1 MILTQK
7 VLRKK
12 TWHFLTGI
20 IGLWYNQQYVKSLWE
35 AWSNFKF
42 KIMKR
47 LIFILGVVS
56 VAAVFGEC
64 AVSMGLIAPTGRKV
78 ETYSWRSS
86 RGGEIH
92 NMIFVHPKNP
102 SAGTKAPLFVTLHGH
117 GASIIGNY
125 RWESMPIDDAGKCD
139 ICWIPEDFYGL
150 ILEVRRIEDFWGIPK
165 DCVVPKV
172 KGGVNAPVPDEL
184 SETEKRVLE
193 QVEWAASNFAVDRNR
208 IYLGGASMGGS
219 GTLGLGL
226 MNGDVFAAIK
236 ANVSASPYHSIKRL
250 GLGGDLTRVPDP
262 PVLVEYSAQNDR
274 WSLDK
279 DLLYSG
285 MDAARYAIYAYWG
298 PFGHTGRNSK
308 VLPKNDLVG
317 SFDIFDVRL
326 DEPYVAFSA
335 ASCNDPMPWPDGY
348 LKNKK
353 HPLGLASGQRN
364 AYFRW
369 ENAKDSPGSF
379 EVDLRLMTE
388 SDWKSSRFRFPKTA
402 KADVTP
408 RRVAK
413 FSINANERIAW
424 SYGEKTGE
432 VVADKTGHVTIPQL
446 EMTAAPRRLTLKHV
460 APRSGESVPKI
471 VRAVRQPGEAKRG
484 IMLGEYPGEFISV
497 DGVHKP
503 GEVAEIMV
511 LREPFKSGDSRNREF
526 APLVVVHCG
535 DAYKTAFNGGEDLAG
550 EGAWALFIG
559 GGEKAKTNDYVKCAI
574 DFVKKL
580 HPRADLLSKAE
591 EAKPKLYNRDLKPQ
605 RIVDVVADKSA
616 FQGWKVE
623 KSAEV
628 ESAFSRPLSRGEEF
642 IFDFGEHLV
651 GYLTVS
657 LDGFERPVDA
667 PVRLEFN
674 FAEVPSELAL
684 PREDCEKRGGIS
696 PSWVQDEVINFD
708 LVPSVYELP
717 RRYAFRYVR
726 IRVKQCSRGSKFC
739 FKNIS
744 VRAVS
749 SGDFSKYTPI
759 VGASELDAAIDR
771 VSAVTLRDSM
781 QTCLEDGP
789 KRDRRLWLGDLR
801 LQAIANYA
809 TFRDFDVVKR
819 SLYLVAGCA
828 FKDGSP
834 ATAVYEKPQM
844 RNANGRQILDYTA
857 LFPLMLLEYYNET
870 GDRQTAEDLWPT
882 AKAACNK
889 VLTTVDDTGLVKEDN
904 GFWNFIDWQNGFN
917 RQASEQGAIIYGLDS
932 MCSLAKV
939 LSKEDETKHLPAMIE
954 KMRRR
959 AVEALWDAERG
970 VWISGKE
977 RNVSW
982 MSQAYLALAKAGSE
996 EMRRGALSRIRTLKG
1011 VVPPR
1016 TPYAY
1021 HYFVE
1026 GLWSMGMK
1034 SEAIGLI
1041 REYWGGMVA
1050 KGADTF
1056 WEAYD
1061 PKNDFVS
1068 PYNSVLLN
1076 SYCHAWS
1083 CTPSYWL
1090 RKAIKENV
1098 K

>member
-1 MILTQK
+1 
-7 VLRKK
+7 
-12 TWHFLTGI
+12 
-20 IGLWYNQQYVKSLWE
+20 
-35 AWSNFKF
+35 
-42 KIMKR
+42 MKR

-64 AVSMGLIAPTGRKV
+64 AASMGLVAPTGRKV
-78 ETYSWRSS
+78 ETYYWRSS

-102 SAGTKAPLFVTLHGH
+102 SAGMKAPLFVTLHGH

-125 RWESMPIDDAGKCD
+125 RWGSMPIDDAGKCD

-150 ILEVRRIEDFWGIPK
+150 ILEVRRIEDWWGIPK
-165 DCVVPKV
+165 DCVVSKV
-172 KGGVNAPVPDEL
+172 KGGERTPVPDEI

-208 IYLGGASMGGS
+208 IYFGGASMGGS

-369 ENAKDSPGSF
+369 ENTKDSPGSF

-471 VRAVRQPGEAKRG
+471 ARAVRQPGEAKRG

-550 EGAWALFIG
+550 EGAWALFVG
-559 GGEKAKTNDYVKCAI
+559 GGEKAKTNDYVKCAV
-574 DFVKKL
+574 DFVKRL

-870 GDRQTAEDLWPT
+870 GDRQTVEDLWPT

-889 VLTTVDDTGLVKEDN
+889 VLTTVDDTGLVKENN

-996 EMRRGALSRIRTLKG
+996 EMRRGSLSRIRTLKG

>member
-1 MILTQK
+1 MKKIIALFSIL
-7 VLRKK
+7 
-12 TWHFLTGI
+12 
-20 IGLWYNQQYVKSLWE
+20 
-35 AWSNFKF
+35 
-42 KIMKR
+42 
-47 LIFILGVVS
+47 S
-56 VAAVFGEC
+56 VAAAFGEC
-64 AVSMGLIAPTGRKV
+64 VVSMGLLAPTGRKV
-78 ETYSWRSS
+78 ETFSWSSS
-86 RGGEIH
+86 RGGERH
-92 NMIFVHPKNP
+92 NMILVHPKDKTQD
-102 SAGTKAPLFVTLHGH
+102 SKAPLFVALHGH

-150 ILEVRRIEDFWGIPK
+150 ILEVRRIEDWWGIPK

-172 KGGVNAPVPDEL
+172 KGGERAPVPDEI

-193 QVEWAASNFAVDRNR
+193 QVEWAASNLPVDRNR

-226 MNGDVFAAIK
+226 VNGDVFAAIK
-236 ANVSASPYHSIKRL
+236 ANVSASPYHALKRL
-250 GLGGDLTRVPDP
+250 GLGGELARIPDP

-285 MDAARYAIYAYWG
+285 MDAAKYSIFAYWG

-317 SFDIFDVRL
+317 SFNIFDIKL
-326 DEPYVAFSA
+326 NEPYVAFSS
-335 ASCNDPMPWPDGY
+335 ASSNDPMPWPDGY

-353 HPLGLASGQRN
+353 HPLGNSSGQRN

-369 ENAKDSPGSF
+369 KNVKDSSDSF
-379 EVDLRLMTE
+379 EVDLRLITE
-388 SDWKSSRFRFPKTA
+388 NDWKSTRFKFPKAA

-408 RRVAK
+408 RRVVN
-413 FSINANERIAW
+413 FSINAGERIAW
-424 SYGEKTGE
+424 EYGGEKGE
-432 VVADKTGHVTIPQL
+432 VVADKTGHMTIPQL
-446 EMTAAPRRLTLKHV
+446 EIATSPCRLTLKRIM
-460 APRSGESVPKI
+460 PRTGKSVSKTAR
-471 VRAVRQPGEAKRG
+471 VSRQPGEAKKG
-484 IMLGEYPGEFISV
+484 IMLGEYQGEFISV

-511 LREPFKSGDSRNREF
+511 LREPFKSGDSRNKEF
-526 APLVVVHCG
+526 APLKVVHCS
-535 DAYKTAFNGGEDLAG
+535 DAYKTAFNGGEENAP
-550 EGAWALFIG
+550 EGSWALFIG

-580 HPRADLLSKAE
+580 HPRTELLTKAE
-591 EAKPKLYNRDLKPQ
+591 EAKPELYNRTLKPR
-605 RIVDVVADKSA
+605 RIVNAVADKTA
-616 FQGWKVE
+616 FQGWKVD
-623 KSAEV
+623 SAAEV

-674 FAEVPSELAL
+674 FAEVPSELEL
-684 PREDCEKRGGIS
+684 SRDECEKVGTIS
-696 PSWVQDEVINFD
+696 PSWVQDEVVNFD
-708 LVPSVYELP
+708 FVPGVYELP

-726 IRVKQCSRGSKFC
+726 IRVKQCSKGGKFC
-739 FKNIS
+739 LKGIS
-744 VRAVS
+744 ARAVS
-749 SGDFSKYTPI
+749 SGDFAKYTPI
-759 VGASELDAAIDR
+759 DGASEIDKAIDR
-771 VSAVTLRDSM
+771 VSAATLRDSM

-801 LQAIANYA
+801 LQALADYA

-828 FKDGSP
+828 FEDGSP
-834 ATAVYEKPQM
+834 ATAVYEKPQT

-857 LFPLMLLEYYNET
+857 LFPLMVLEYYKET
-870 GDRQTAEDLWPT
+870 GDRETVEDLWPT
-882 AKAACNK
+882 AIAACRK
-889 VLTTVDDTGLVKEDN
+889 VLTAVDDTGLVKEDN
-904 GFWNFIDWQNGFN
+904 GFWNFIDWQDGFN

-932 MCSLAKV
+932 MCGLAKA
-939 LSKEDETKHLPAMIE
+939 LSKEDEVKDLPAMIE

-959 AVEALWDAERG
+959 AVEVLWDDERG
-970 VWISGKE
+970 VWASGKE

-996 EMRRGALSRIRTLKG
+996 KMRREALARVRSLEGAVR
-1011 VVPPR
+1011 PR

-1026 GLWSMGMK
+1026 GLWSADMK
-1034 SEAIGLI
+1034 SEAMKLV

-1061 PKNDFVS
+1061 PNDDFVS
-1068 PYNSVLLN
+1068 PYRSVLLN

-1090 RKAIKENV
+1090 RKANKEDL

>member
-1 MILTQK
+1 
-7 VLRKK
+7 
-12 TWHFLTGI
+12 
-20 IGLWYNQQYVKSLWE
+20 
-35 AWSNFKF
+35 
-42 KIMKR
+42 MKR

-64 AVSMGLIAPTGRKV
+64 AASMGLIAPTGRKV

-86 RGGEIH
+86 RGGEMH

-150 ILEVRRIEDFWGIPK
+150 ILEVRRIEDWWGIPK

-172 KGGVNAPVPDEL
+172 KGGERTPVPDEI

-550 EGAWALFIG
+550 EGAWALFVG
-559 GGEKAKTNDYVKCAI
+559 GGEKAKTNDYVKCAV
-574 DFVKKL
+574 DFVKRL

-628 ESAFSRPLSRGEEF
+628 ESAFLRPLSRGEEF

-870 GDRQTAEDLWPT
+870 GDRQTVEDLWPT

-889 VLTTVDDTGLVKEDN
+889 VLTTVDDTGLVKENN

-996 EMRRGALSRIRTLKG
+996 EMRRGSLSRIRTLKG

>member
-1 MILTQK
+1 M
-7 VLRKK
+7 
-12 TWHFLTGI
+12 TGI
-20 IGLWYNQQYVKSLWE
+20 IGLWYNQQYAKSLWE

-64 AVSMGLIAPTGRKV
+64 AASMGLVAPTGRKV

-86 RGGEIH
+86 RGGERH

-150 ILEVRRIEDFWGIPK
+150 ILEVRRIEDWWGIPK

-172 KGGVNAPVPDEL
+172 KGGERTPVPDEI

-446 EMTAAPRRLTLKHV
+446 EMTAAPRRLTLKHI

-550 EGAWALFIG
+550 EGAWALFVG
-559 GGEKAKTNDYVKCAI
+559 GGEKAKTNDYVKCAV
-574 DFVKKL
+574 DFVKRL

-651 GYLTVS
+651 GYLSVS

-739 FKNIS
+739 FRNIS
-744 VRAVS
+744 ARAVS
-749 SGDFSKYTPI
+749 SGDFSRYTPI
-759 VGASELDAAIDR
+759 EGASELDAAIDR

-870 GDRQTAEDLWPT
+870 GDRQTVEDLWPT

-959 AVEALWDAERG
+959 AVEALWDKERG

-996 EMRRGALSRIRTLKG
+996 EMRRGSLSRIRTLKG
-1011 VVPPR
+1011 AVPPR

-1026 GLWSMGMK
+1026 GLWAAGMK
-1034 SEAIGLI
+1034 SEAIGLV

-1061 PKNDFVS
+1061 PNDDFVS
-1068 PYNSVLLN
+1068 PYNNVLLN

>member
-1 MILTQK
+1 
-7 VLRKK
+7 
-12 TWHFLTGI
+12 
-20 IGLWYNQQYVKSLWE
+20 
-35 AWSNFKF
+35 
-42 KIMKR
+42 MKR

-56 VAAVFGEC
+56 VATVFGEC
-64 AVSMGLIAPTGRKV
+64 AASMGLVAPTGRKV

-86 RGGEIH
+86 RGGEMH

-150 ILEVRRIEDFWGIPK
+150 ILEVRRIEDWWGIPK

-172 KGGVNAPVPDEL
+172 KGGERTPVPDEI

-460 APRSGESVPKI
+460 APRSGECVPKI

-550 EGAWALFIG
+550 EGAWALFVG
-559 GGEKAKTNDYVKCAI
+559 GGEKAKTNDYVKCAV
-574 DFVKKL
+574 DFVKRL

-605 RIVDVVADKSA
+605 RIVDVVSDKSA

-623 KSAEV
+623 RSAEV

-749 SGDFSKYTPI
+749 SGDFSRYTPI
-759 VGASELDAAIDR
+759 EGASELDAAIDR

-870 GDRQTAEDLWPT
+870 GDRQTVEDLWPT

-996 EMRRGALSRIRTLKG
+996 EMRRGSLSRIRTLKG

-1026 GLWSMGMK
+1026 GLWAAGMK
-1034 SEAIGLI
+1034 SEAIGLV

-1061 PKNDFVS
+1061 PNDDFVS

>member
-20 IGLWYNQQYVKSLWE
+20 IGLWYNQQYAKSLWE

-64 AVSMGLIAPTGRKV
+64 AASMGLLAPTGRKV

-497 DGVHKP
+497 DGVRKP

-550 EGAWALFIG
+550 EGAWALFVG

-574 DFVKKL
+574 DFVKRL

-628 ESAFSRPLSRGEEF
+628 ESVFSRPLSRGEEF

-870 GDRQTAEDLWPT
+870 GDRQTVEDLWPT

-959 AVEALWDAERG
+959 AVEALWDTERG

-977 RNVSW
+977 RNISW

-996 EMRRGALSRIRTLKG
+996 EMRRGALSRARTLKG
-1011 VVPPR
+1011 AVPPR

-1026 GLWSMGMK
+1026 GLWAAGMK
-1034 SEAIGLI
+1034 SEAIGLV

-1061 PKNDFVS
+1061 PNDDFVS

>member
-1 MILTQK
+1 M
-7 VLRKK
+7 
-12 TWHFLTGI
+12 TGI
-20 IGLWYNQQYVKSLWE
+20 IGLWYNQQYAKSLWE

-64 AVSMGLIAPTGRKV
+64 AASMGLIAPTGRKV

-86 RGGEIH
+86 RGGEMH

-471 VRAVRQPGEAKRG
+471 ARAVRQPGEAKRG

-535 DAYKTAFNGGEDLAG
+535 DAYKTAFNGGEENAP
-550 EGAWALFIG
+550 EGSWALFIG
-559 GGEKAKTNDYVKCAI
+559 GGEKAKTNDYVKCAV
-574 DFVKKL
+574 DFVKRL

-708 LVPSVYELP
+708 LIPSVYELP

-744 VRAVS
+744 ARAVS

-870 GDRQTAEDLWPT
+870 GDRQTVEDLWPT
-882 AKAACNK
+882 ATAACNK
-889 VLTTVDDTGLVKEDN
+889 VLTTVDDTGLVKENN

-996 EMRRGALSRIRTLKG
+996 EMRRGSLSRIRTLKG